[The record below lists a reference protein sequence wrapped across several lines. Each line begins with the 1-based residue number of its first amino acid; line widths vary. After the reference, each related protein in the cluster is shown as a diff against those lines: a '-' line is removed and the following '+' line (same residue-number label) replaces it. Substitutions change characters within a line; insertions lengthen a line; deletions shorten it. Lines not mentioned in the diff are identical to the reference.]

1 MTGWRPALRIAVRSA
16 RRSPGRSLLVALLV
30 GVPVAGATT
39 ADMLYRTIGDNP
51 AARTERLLGPADAVV
66 AVTPYERLPDYE
78 PTPYGDYYGN
88 LRNVQRDRNRE
99 VDLATLLPTGS
110 RFVKIPSRQS
120 IRLVTDE
127 GDIDTDLATY
137 ADDPMTNGHLDMLA
151 GSAPSGDSVVVTV
164 PLAERLSLLDDD
176 GDLVAGAPIALP
188 GGPSAEVVGLAVDP
202 GCLSCDLVGARP
214 DSALAVA
221 AGERATRSGWYPYDT
236 GAVDPDAVLVDL
248 PDGVDAFAV
257 AQSLAGHGV
266 ALTPRDVYVHP
277 EDYELFPGGDG
288 AVSSDNLRAAALVA
302 LIVGLGLLEV
312 VLLAG
317 AAFAVGAKRQVRDLG
332 LVQAQGG
339 TPRHVRR
346 IVLAQGLLL
355 GVVGAVLGLLVGA
368 AVTVAGTPLW
378 ERAANA
384 SISGWRAGWPELALA
399 GSVGV
404 LSGLA
409 AAVVPAFGASRLT
422 PVAALAA
429 RFRTAKASTRTP
441 AVGLVVLATG
451 LVTGSIGSVL
461 LADAFATY
469 QRRLSQAAE
478 GRYIPDP
485 TPSLP
490 VALILGG
497 FALVAVG
504 LVFAVPALVA
514 VTARLGRILPVSAR
528 LAFRDAARHRH
539 RTGPATTA
547 ITVAVAASVVAA
559 FVVLGSEN
567 KARMDWSPSHPL
579 GSALVQPGAQVSTA
593 NGDWLGEV
601 SESVAQAVPGTTV
614 TPIDSALRLSSGGT
628 PSLERRGGP
637 PSQRDV
643 IYAWVRLG
651 PPRCGGC
658 VAMQTEVAV
667 GDAALV
673 EVLTDGTGTDAAAD
687 AFAAGSAVVFHP
699 GAVDEAGTVR
709 LPGGRPGDPVQVP
722 AVVIERPLDYRSLP
736 GVVLPAPLAHELGI
750 ATRTTGALLVPDHEL
765 SQVERDQLTAAAGDS
780 GASIEFEEGFERT
793 YALTLLGLAAGSAL
807 VTLLGVAISVA
818 LSAAEGRADLT
829 TLAAI
834 GAPPRRRRALAAAQA
849 LLIGGLGC
857 LLGLGLGAATGW
869 AIWPTTGAPEYAVP
883 WANLALTG
891 IAVPTLAVVV
901 AAAFTP
907 SRLPLVRRAE

>member
-39 ADMLYRTIGDNP
+39 ADLLYRTIGDNP
-51 AARTERLLGPADAVV
+51 AARTEQILGAADAVI
-66 AVTPYERLPDYE
+66 AVTPYERLPNYQ
-78 PTPYGDYYGN
+78 PTSYGGHYGS
-88 LRNVQRDRNRE
+88 VRDVERRPNRE
-99 VDLATLLPTGS
+99 VDLAALLPSGS
-110 RFVKIPSRQS
+110 RLVKIPGRQS
-120 IRLVTDE
+120 IRLVTDM
-127 GDIDTDLATY
+127 GAIDAALATY
-137 ADDPMTNGHLDMLA
+137 ADDPMTSGHLDMLA

-176 GDLVAGAPIALP
+176 GDLVAGATVALP
-188 GGPSAEVVGLAVDP
+188 HGPRAEVVGLAVDP

-214 DSALAVA
+214 DAALAVA
-221 AGERATRSGWYPYDT
+221 ADERAPRGGWYPY
-236 GAVDPDAVLVDL
+236 GSGEVDPGSWLVDL
-248 PDGVDAFAV
+248 ADEVDAFTV
-257 AQSLAGHGV
+257 VQPLAKHGV
-266 ALTPRDVYVHP
+266 AVTPREVFLHP
-277 EDYELFPGGDG
+277 EDYGLSRPGSG
-288 AVSSDNLRAAALVA
+288 VSTESLRAAALVA

-339 TPRHVRR
+339 TSRHVRR

-355 GVVGAVLGLLVGA
+355 GVVGAVLGLLGGA
-368 AVTVAGTPLW
+368 AVALAGTPLW
-378 ERAANA
+378 ELAANA
-384 SISGWRAGWPELALA
+384 NIPGWRAGWPELALA
-399 GSVGV
+399 GTVGV

-409 AAVVPAFGASRLT
+409 AAVVPAIGASRLT

-429 RFRTAKASTRTP
+429 RFRSAQASTRAP
-441 AVGLVVLATG
+441 AMGLVFLAAGLLTG
-451 LVTGSIGSVL
+451 AIGSVL
-461 LADAFATY
+461 LAGDFATY
-469 QRRLSQAAE
+469 QRRLSQVAE
-478 GRYIPDP
+478 GRYVPPPDA
-485 TPSLP
+485 SLP

-504 LVFAVPALVA
+504 LVLAVPALVA
-514 VTARLGRILPVSAR
+514 VTARLGRVLPVSPR

-559 FVVLGSEN
+559 FVVLGAEN
-567 KARMDWSPSHPL
+567 KARMDWSPALPL
-579 GSALVQPGAQVSTA
+579 GSALVQPGTQLSAA
-593 NGDWLGEV
+593 NDQWLGDV
-601 SESVAQAVPGTTV
+601 SEAATRAVPDTTV
-614 TPIDSALRLSSGGT
+614 TPIDSALRPSSGGA
-628 PSLERRGGP
+628 PSLERRAKR
-637 PSQRDV
+637 PSEREV
-643 IYAWVRLG
+643 LYASVRLG
-651 PPRCGGC
+651 SPRCPGC
-658 VAMQTEVAV
+658 IAMQTEVAV

-673 EVLTDGTGTDAAAD
+673 EVLTDGAGSDAAAE
-687 AFAAGSAVVFHP
+687 ALAAGSAVTFHS

-709 LPGGRPGDPVQVP
+709 LPAGKPGNPVEVP
-722 AVVIERPLDYRSLP
+722 AVVVERPLDYHSLP
-736 GVVLPAPLAHELGI
+736 GVVLPAPLAHELGL

-765 SQVERDQLTAAAGDS
+765 TQVERDQLTAAAGAS
-780 GASIEFEEGFERT
+780 GANIEFEKGFDRT
-793 YALTLLGLAAGSAL
+793 YALTLLGLAVGSAL

-818 LSAAEGRADLT
+818 LSAAEGRADLA

-834 GAPPRRRRALAAAQA
+834 GAPPHRRRSLAAAQA

-883 WANLALTG
+883 WGNLALTG
-891 IAVPTLAVVV
+891 LAVPTLAVVV
-901 AAAFTP
+901 AALFTP

>member
-39 ADMLYRTIGDNP
+39 TDMLYRTIGDNP
-51 AARTERLLGPADAVV
+51 AARTERLLGPAEAVV
-66 AVTPYERLPDYE
+66 AVTPYERLPHYQ
-78 PTPYGDYYGN
+78 PTSYGGYYGSV
-88 LRNVQRDRNRE
+88 RNVERDPNRE
-99 VDLATLLPTGS
+99 VDLAALLPTGS
-110 RFVKIPSRQS
+110 RFVKIPSRRT

-127 GDIDTDLATY
+127 GAIDTDLATY
-137 ADDPMTNGHLDMLA
+137 ADDPMTNGTLDMLA
-151 GSAPSGDSVVVTV
+151 GSAPGGDNVVVTV
-164 PLAERLSLLDDD
+164 PLAERLNLLDDD
-176 GDLVAGAPIALP
+176 GDLVAAATVALP

-214 DSALAVA
+214 DAALAVA
-221 AGERATRSGWYPYDT
+221 ANERAPRGGWYPY
-236 GAVDPDAVLVDL
+236 GSGEIEPGSWLVDL
-248 PDGVDAFAV
+248 ADGVDAFTV
-257 AQSLAGHGV
+257 AQSLARHGV
-266 ALTPRDVYVHP
+266 ALTPREVFLHP
-277 EDYELFPGGDG
+277 EDYEPHGSG
-288 AVSSDNLRAAALVA
+288 ANVSTETLQAAALVA

-339 TPRHVRR
+339 TSRHVRR

-355 GVVGAVLGLLVGA
+355 GAVGAVLGLLGGA
-368 AVTVAGTPLW
+368 AVAVVGTPLW
-378 ERAANA
+378 ERVADA
-384 SISGWRAGWPELALA
+384 SIGGWRVGWPELALA
-399 GSVGV
+399 GTVGV

-409 AAVVPAFGASRLT
+409 AAIVPAVGAARLT
-422 PVAALAA
+422 PIAALAA
-429 RFRTAKASTRTP
+429 RFRTGKASTRVP
-441 AVGLVVLATG
+441 ALGLVFLAGG
-451 LVTGSIGSVL
+451 LVIGAIGSVL
-461 LADAFATY
+461 LAGDFAAY
-469 QRRLSQAAE
+469 QRRLSEAAE
-478 GRYIPDP
+478 GRYVPDP
-485 TPSLP
+485 APALP

-497 FALVAVG
+497 FALVAVS
-504 LVFAVPALVA
+504 LVLTIPALVA
-514 VTARLGRILPVSAR
+514 VTARLGRVLPMSAR

-559 FVVLGSEN
+559 FVVLGVEN
-567 KARMDWSPSHPL
+567 KARMDWAPGLPL
-579 GSALVQPGAQVSTA
+579 GSALVQPGAQLSAA
-593 NGDWLGEV
+593 NEDWLREV
-601 SESVAQAVPGTTV
+601 SDAAARAVPGTTV
-614 TPIDSALRLSSGGT
+614 TPIDSALDLSSRGS
-628 PSLERRGGP
+628 PSLEGRA

-643 IYAWVRLG
+643 LYAWVRLG

-658 VAMQTEVAV
+658 IAMQTEVAV

-673 EVLTDGTGTDAAAD
+673 DVLTDGAGTDAAGQAL
-687 AFAAGSAVVFHP
+687 AAGSAVVFHP
-699 GAVDEAGTVR
+699 GTVDEDGAVR
-709 LPGGRPGDPVQVP
+709 LPVGRRGDPAKVP
-722 AVVIERPLDYRSLP
+722 AVVVERPLDYRWLP
-736 GVVLPAPLAHELGI
+736 GVVLPATRASELGLP
-750 ATRTTGALLVPDHEL
+750 TRTTGALLMPDHEL
-765 SQVERDQLTAAAGDS
+765 TQVERDELTAAAGGS
-780 GASIEFEEGFERT
+780 GATIEFEEGFDRT
-793 YALTLLGLAAGSAL
+793 YALALLALAAGSAL

-818 LSAAEGRADLT
+818 LSAAEGRADLA

-857 LLGLGLGAATGW
+857 LLGLALGAATGW

-891 IAVPTLAVVV
+891 IAVPALAVLV